1 MWCNRALPNDKP
13 QCCRSMV
20 PVKIECGCGQHYA
33 FDVDPVNGRMPTS
46 VACPECGMDG
56 TDAANDGIAQYLAAQ
71 STPASGTTL
80 QVVAAPPAPSAPPPP
95 IPAAPRQRLPVKPIT
110 PQKHDGWGS
119 PETSFNKLGTYL
131 MAGSS
136 VLAALTAWGMFG
148 IEVSGTILCVVV
160 GVCGVVGGAINL
172 AGRGPILAGMIVG
185 PIIGSVDS
193 ARPFG
198 GCKAARVFARLK
210 SPWHFLPAP
219 RPASSSSISFKS
231 G

>member
-1 MWCNRALPNDKP
+1 
-13 QCCRSMV
+13 MV

-33 FDVDPVNGRMPTS
+33 FDVEPANGRMPTQ

-56 TDAANDGIAQYLAAQ
+56 TDAANEGIAQYLAAQ
-71 STPASGTTL
+71 PAPVSGGTL
-80 QVVAAPPAPSAPPPP
+80 HVATAPPAPSAPYAPPPP
-95 IPAAPRQRLPVKPIT
+95 ISAAPPQRLPVKQIT

-148 IEVSGTILCVVV
+148 IEVSGTILCIVV
-160 GVCGVVGGAINL
+160 GVCGVAGGAINI

-185 PIIGSVDS
+185 PIIGLGGFGAALWWMQGRQSVRKFEISLAFLIGAAPGFLLQYLLQKWLKKQRDS
-193 ARPFG
+193 DG
-198 GCKAARVFARLK
+198 ITH
-210 SPWHFLPAP
+210 S
-219 RPASSSSISFKS
+219 
-231 G
+231 

>member
-1 MWCNRALPNDKP
+1 
-13 QCCRSMV
+13 MV
-20 PVKIECGCGQHYA
+20 PIKIECGCGQHYA

-56 TDAANDGIAQYLAAQ
+56 TDAANDGIVQYLAAQ
-71 STPASGTTL
+71 PASAPGVSL
-80 QVVAAPPAPSAPPPP
+80 YVAAAPPAPSTPPPP

-185 PIIGSVDS
+185 PIIGLGGFGAALWWMQGRQSVRKIEIS
-193 ARPFG
+193 LAF
-198 GCKAARVFARLK
+198 FAGATPGFLLQYLLQKWLK
-210 SPWHFLPAP
+210 KRRDLDGITNP
-219 RPASSSSISFKS
+219 
-231 G
+231 